1 VDKTASKDDLPE
13 ISVVV
18 PLYNEEDC
26 VAELASQLRAALRK
40 TGRAYEIIFVDDG
53 SKDRTLERA
62 RQAQA
67 GETDLRIVQL
77 QGNFGQTAGLA
88 AGFDHARGEIVIAM
102 DGDLQHDPAEIPNFL
117 EKIDEGFDVV
127 SGWREKRV
135 DNLFLRRIPSRIANW
150 MMRKLSGLNIH
161 DFGTTYKAYRTNV
174 LRSMIIYGQLHRFLP
189 VLAHRYGASIC
200 EIPIKNIVRPKGLS
214 KYGLAK
220 RAVTVFFDL
229 IRLNFITFFFS
240 RPLQVFGLLGLLISL
255 TGAGLFTWLVLEKL
269 LYARGL
275 MVYRPPMFIISIFS
289 MLAGLQIFTFG
300 LLAEMIVRLFYSHR
314 ENKIY
319 RVRRVW
325 EAPSPRQ

>member
-1 VDKTASKDDLPE
+1 MDQSSSQNAHPE

-18 PLYNEEDC
+18 PLFNEEDC
-26 VAELASQLRAALRK
+26 VTELAARLRAALRQ
-40 TGRAYEIIFVDDG
+40 TGRPYEIIFVDDG
-53 SKDRTLERA
+53 SQDQTFERA

-67 GETDLRIVQL
+67 GETDLCIVQL

-88 AGFDHARGEIVIAM
+88 AGFDHARGDIVIAM
-102 DGDLQHDPAEIPNFL
+102 DGDLQHDPAEIPRFL
-117 EKIDEGFDVV
+117 EKMDEGYDVV

-135 DNLFLRRIPSRIANW
+135 DNLLIRRLPSLAANW
-150 MMRKLSGLNIH
+150 MMRAMSGIPIH

-189 VLAHRYGASIC
+189 VLAHRAGARIC
-200 EIPIKNIVRPKGLS
+200 EIPIKNIVRPQGLS
-214 KYGLAK
+214 KYGLVK
-220 RAVTVFFDL
+220 RALTVFFDL
-229 IRLNFITFFFS
+229 IGLNFISFFFS
-240 RPLQVFGLLGLLISL
+240 RPLQVFGLIGLLIAL
-255 TGAGLFTWLVLEKL
+255 MGAGVFSWLVFE
-269 LYARGL
+269 RQFHGHPL
-275 MVYRPPMFIISIFS
+275 MEYRPPLFIISIFS

-325 EAPSPRQ
+325 EPPSPRR